1 MTLPRAREKDLVV
14 HEMRDEVLIY
24 DLQSDKAHCLN
35 RTSGFV
41 WKHCDGSTSVEEIAD
56 LLGVEMQTTVDESV
70 VRLALDQLARYDLLQ
85 ERVAVPVVM
94 PRISRRGLV
103 RTLGTAAI
111 VVPLITSII
120 APTAAEAAT
129 MGACGNPGDSCTSDA
144 DCCSQN
150 CNALTCGAPL

>member
-14 HEMRDEVLIY
+14 HYLPDEVLIY
-24 DLQSDKAHCLN
+24 DLQRDKAHCLN

-41 WKHCDGSTSVEEIAD
+41 WKHCDGSTSVAEIAD
-56 LLGVEMQTTVDESV
+56 MLCAEMQTTVDESV
-70 VRLALDQLARYDLLQ
+70 VWLALDQLASYDLLQ
-85 ERVAVPVVM
+85 ERAAFPVGM

-103 RTLGTAAI
+103 RTLGAAAI
-111 VVPLITSII
+111 MAPLITSII

-129 MGACGNPGDSCTSDA
+129 MGACGAQGDACVTNS

-150 CNALTCGAPL
+150 CNIGTCGPAL